1 MFEGVLTV
9 SDLERLVT
17 DLVWVERVIAAHPQ
31 LAKMDYTVIE
41 RDGTVTVEVYGSH
54 FEARAW
60 RAAING
66 RICPSHVDVHGVRRQ
81 LVVGWHVQVQV
92 VEPAASVDVA

>member
-1 MFEGVLTV
+1 M
-9 SDLERLVT
+9 SDMERLVA
-17 DLVWVERVIAAHPQ
+17 DLVWVRSLIANSPQ
-31 LAKMDYTVIE
+31 LAKMNYTLIE
-41 RDGTVTVEVYGSH
+41 RDGTITVEVRGSH

-92 VEPAASVDVA
+92 VEPPAAVDVA